1 MKKVAIVQSN
11 YIPWRGYFDLINSV
25 DEFIFFDEVQ
35 YTRRDWRNRNKI
47 IVSNKPQWL
56 TLPLLNKGNYNQKV
70 SLMKVKEND
79 WYIKHLDIIKN
90 NYSKAKYFNSVFSI
104 ISELY
109 LSIDSVFLS
118 DINQFLIKEI
128 CNLLNISTKFRR
140 SSEFYNNSSGIIIT
154 PTERLLDICIQT
166 NCKIY
171 ISGELAKNYLDI
183 EKFNK
188 KNIKVIWFDY
198 KLSKQYRQFQKDFIS
213 NLSIVDCLM
222 HCNFQGNKFLCTMN

>member
-47 IVSNKPQWL
+47 IINNKPQWL
-56 TLPLLNKGNYNQKV
+56 TLPLLNKGNYNQIV
-70 SLMKVKEND
+70 SLMKVKESD
-79 WYIKHLDIIKN
+79 WHIKHLDIFKN
-90 NYSKAKYFNSVFSI
+90 NYFKAKYFNTVFPT

-109 LSIDSVFLS
+109 RTIDSEFLS

-128 CNLLNISTKFRR
+128 CNLLNIRTTFRR
-140 SSEFYNNSSGIIIT
+140 SSEFYNNSSEITT
-154 PTERLLDICIQT
+154 PTDRLLDICIQT

-183 EKFNK
+183 EKFSS
-188 KNIKVIWFDY
+188 KNIKVFWFDY
-198 KLSKQYRQFQKDFIS
+198 KLSKEYKQFQKDFMG
-213 NLSIVDCLM
+213 NLSIIDCVM
-222 HCNFQGNKFLCTMN
+222 HSNFEGNQFLNTMN

>member
-25 DEFIFFDEVQ
+25 DEFIFFDDVQ

-47 IVSNKPQWL
+47 IINNKPQWL
-56 TLPLLNKGNYNQKV
+56 TLPLLNKGNYNQIV
-70 SLMKVKEND
+70 SLMKVKESD
-79 WYIKHLDIIKN
+79 WHIKHLDIFKN
-90 NYSKAKYFNSVFSI
+90 NYFKAKYFNTVFPI

-109 LSIDSVFLS
+109 RTIDSEFLS

-128 CNLLNISTKFRR
+128 CNLLNIRTTFRR
-140 SSEFYNNSSGIIIT
+140 SSEFYNNSSEITT
-154 PTERLLDICIQT
+154 PTDRLLDICIQT

-183 EKFNK
+183 EKFSS
-188 KNIKVIWFDY
+188 KNIKVFWFDY
-198 KLSKQYRQFQKDFIS
+198 KLSKEYKQSQNDFIT
-213 NLSIVDCLM
+213 NLSIIDCLM
-222 HCNFQGNKFLCTMN
+222 HSNFEGNKFLNTIN

>member
-25 DEFIFFDEVQ
+25 DEFVFLDEVQ

-47 IVSNKPQWL
+47 IINNKPQWL
-56 TLPLLNKGNYNQKV
+56 TLPLINKGNYNQKV
-70 SLMKVKEND
+70 SLMKVKESD
-79 WYIKHLDIIKN
+79 WHIKHLDIFKN
-90 NYSKAKYFNSVFSI
+90 NYLKAKYFNSVFPI

-109 LSIDSVFLS
+109 RTIDSEFLS

-128 CNLLNISTKFRR
+128 CNLLNIRTTFRR
-140 SSEFYNNSSGIIIT
+140 SSEFYNNSSEITT
-154 PTERLLDICIQT
+154 PTDRLLDICIQT

-183 EKFNK
+183 EKFSS
-188 KNIKVIWFDY
+188 KNIKVFWFDY
-198 KLSKQYRQFQKDFIS
+198 KLSKEYKQSQKDFIA
-213 NLSIVDCLM
+213 NLSIIDCLM
-222 HCNFQGNKFLCTMN
+222 HSNFEGNKFLSTMN